1 MRRSGNVN
9 TIIVVEFVMYLAVM
23 LGVGLYFARKKMNQ
37 VDFHLGGK
45 KIPGWALALSERA
58 TGESAWCLLG
68 LTGFAF
74 ASGLSSIWIA
84 IGCVSGIMV
93 SWLWLAQEFRR
104 ERDKYETLTLPDYFA
119 TKYANRGKFIRWF
132 SSVIIIFFFI
142 LYVSAQF
149 SGGGKTLNITF
160 GIPITTGIIISAV
173 IVILYAVAGG
183 FFSVVWTDVLQA
195 LLMIITLVITPLV
208 ALIVIARSN
217 LSIVGALAQAGG
229 GVDSLTGGV
238 IGFAA
243 GTLIVN
249 NFAWFFGY
257 LGGQPQLDARWM
269 AMRDDKEVRLGAKIA
284 IIWTILAYTGA
295 ITVGLAAITLY
306 GQNVVAD
313 PEQILPFMLVNLM
326 PAWLAGIL
334 LAGAVAAMMSTADS
348 QLLIATSSISEDIIH
363 KALNKK
369 LSDKKL
375 VLISRC
381 TILVVGVIALI
392 LAFTSKSLIYT
403 IVHFAWAGIG
413 CSFSPAV
420 ILSFFWK
427 RFTARGV
434 VASLV
439 SGFIITVLW
448 MITGWDKIIAATAV
462 TFAVAFLCA
471 VAATLMSPAETRET
485 V

>member
-1 MRRSGNVN
+1 MN
-9 TIIVVEFVMYLAVM
+9 TIIIIEFIVYLAVM
-23 LGVGLYFARKKMNQ
+23 LGVGLYFARKKMSQ
-37 VDFHLGGK
+37 ADFHLGGK

-74 ASGLSSIWIA
+74 ASGLSSVWIA
-84 IGCVSGIMV
+84 IGCVAGIIV

-104 ERDKYETLTLPDYFA
+104 ERDKYDTLTLPDYFA
-119 TKYANRGKFIRWF
+119 TKYANQGKFIRWF
-132 SSVIIIFFFI
+132 SSVIIIFFFV

-160 GIPITTGIIISAV
+160 GLPVTTGVMISAV
-173 IVILYAVAGG
+173 IVILYAIAGG
-183 FFSVVWTDVLQA
+183 FFSVVWTDVIQA
-195 LLMIITLVITPLV
+195 LLMIITLVVTPIV
-208 ALIVIARSN
+208 ALIVMSRSN
-217 LSIVGALAQAGG
+217 LSMVNALANAGS
-229 GVDSLTGGV
+229 GVDSLTGGT

-269 AMRDDKEVRLGAKIA
+269 AMRDDKQVKLGANIA

-295 ITVGLAAITLY
+295 ITLGLAAITLY
-306 GQNVVAD
+306 GQNAVAD
-313 PEQILPFMLVNLM
+313 PEQVLPFMLMKLM

-369 LSDKKL
+369 LADRTL
-375 VLISRC
+375 VLISRI
-381 TILVVGVIALI
+381 TILIVGIIALI

-427 RFTARGV
+427 RFAARGV
-434 VASLV
+434 IASLV

-448 MITGWDKIIAATAV
+448 MITGWDRIIAATAV
-462 TFAVAFLCA
+462 TFVIAFACA
-471 VAATLMSPAETRET
+471 VVVTLVSPAKITKT

>member
-1 MRRSGNVN
+1 MNAV
-9 TIIVVEFVMYLAVM
+9 IMIEFIVYLVLM
-23 LGVGLYFARKKMNQ
+23 LGVGFYFARKKMSQ
-37 VDFHLGGK
+37 ADFHLGGK

-74 ASGLSSIWIA
+74 AAGISSVWIA
-84 IGCVSGIMV
+84 LGCVAGIIV
-93 SWLWLAQEFRR
+93 SWLWLAREFRR

-119 TKYANRGKFIRWF
+119 TKYTNQGRFIRWF

-142 LYVSAQF
+142 LYVAAQF

-160 GIPITTGIIISAV
+160 GIPVTTGIIISAV
-173 IVILYAVAGG
+173 IVILYAIAGG

-195 LLMIITLVITPLV
+195 ILMIITLVVTPIV
-208 ALIVIARSN
+208 ALIVIAQNN
-217 LSIVGALAQAGG
+217 LSIANALATTGIG
-229 GVDSLTGGV
+229 LDSLTGSAV
-238 IGFAA
+238 GFAA

-249 NFAWFFGY
+249 NFSWFFGY

-269 AMRDDKEVRLGAKIA
+269 AMKDDQAVKIGARIA
-284 IIWTILAYTGA
+284 IIWTILAYAGA
-295 ITVGLAAITLY
+295 ITLGLAAITLY
-306 GQNVVAD
+306 GQHAVAD
-313 PEQILPFMLVNLM
+313 PEQILPFMLVKLM
-326 PAWLAGIL
+326 PPWLAGIL

-348 QLLIATSSISEDIIH
+348 QLLIATSSISEDIFH
-363 KALNKK
+363 KAL
-369 LSDKKL
+369 DKKIDDKTL
-375 VLISRC
+375 VLVSRI
-381 TILVVGVIALI
+381 TILIVGIIALI

-420 ILSFFWK
+420 IFSFFWK

-439 SGFIITVLW
+439 SGFVTTVLW
-448 MITGWDKIIAATAV
+448 MITGWDKIIAATAI
-462 TFAVAFLCA
+462 TFVVAFVCA
-471 VAATLMSPAETRET
+471 IVVTLLSPEKTE
-485 V
+485 

>member
-1 MRRSGNVN
+1 MN

-160 GIPITTGIIISAV
+160 GIPVTTGIIISAV

-306 GQNVVAD
+306 GQDVVAD

>member
-1 MRRSGNVN
+1 MSS
-9 TIIVVEFVMYLAVM
+9 IIIIEFIAYLVVM
-23 LGVGLYFARKKMNQ
+23 LGIGLYFARKKMSQ
-37 VDFHLGGK
+37 ADFHLGGK

-74 ASGLSSIWIA
+74 ASGLSSVWIA
-84 IGCVSGIMV
+84 LGCVAGIVV
-93 SWLWLAQEFRR
+93 SWLWLAQEFRK
-104 ERDKYETLTLPDYFA
+104 ERDTYEILTLPDYFA

-160 GIPITTGIIISAV
+160 DIPVTTGIIISAV
-173 IVILYAVAGG
+173 IVILYAIAGG

-195 LLMIITLVITPLV
+195 LLMIITLVVTPII

-217 LSIVGALAQAGG
+217 LSMAHALANAEGG
-229 GVDSLTGGV
+229 IDSLTGGA

-284 IIWTILAYTGA
+284 IAWTILAYTGA

-306 GQNVVAD
+306 GQHVVAD
-313 PEQILPFMLVNLM
+313 PEQILPFMLMKLM
-326 PAWLAGIL
+326 PAWLTGIL

-348 QLLIATSSISEDIIH
+348 QLLIATSSISEDVIH

-369 LSDKKL
+369 LDDKTL
-375 VLISRC
+375 VLISRV
-381 TILVVGVIALI
+381 TIIIIGTIALI

-427 RFTARGV
+427 RFAARGV
-434 VASLV
+434 IASLV
-439 SGFIITVLW
+439 SGFSITAVW
-448 MITGWDKIIAATAV
+448 MITGWDTIIAATAV
-462 TFAVAFLCA
+462 TFVVAFVCA
-471 VAATLMSPAETRET
+471 VIVTITSPSKPQ
-485 V
+485 

>member
-1 MRRSGNVN
+1 MN

-160 GIPITTGIIISAV
+160 GIPVTTGIIISAV

>member
-1 MRRSGNVN
+1 MN
-9 TIIVVEFVMYLAVM
+9 TIIIAEFVVYLAVM

-84 IGCVSGIMV
+84 IGCVSGIVV
-93 SWLWLAQEFRR
+93 SWLWLAREFRR

-119 TKYANRGKFIRWF
+119 TKYASQGKFIRWF

-160 GIPITTGIIISAV
+160 GIPVTTGIIISAV
-173 IVILYAVAGG
+173 IVILYAIAGG

-195 LLMIITLVITPLV
+195 LLMIITLVITPLI
-208 ALIVIARSN
+208 ALIVIARNN
-217 LSIVGALAQAGG
+217 LSIVSVLAHAGG
-229 GVDSLTGGV
+229 GLDSWTGGV
-238 IGFAA
+238 IGFSA

-269 AMRDDKEVRLGAKIA
+269 AMRDDKEVRLGANIA
-284 IIWTILAYTGA
+284 IIWTVLAYTGA
-295 ITVGLAAITLY
+295 ITLGLAAITLY

-313 PEQILPFMLVNLM
+313 PEQILPFMLMNLM

-369 LSDKKL
+369 LSDKRL
-375 VLISRC
+375 VMISRF
-381 TILVVGVIALI
+381 TILVVGMIALI

-434 VASLV
+434 IASLV

-462 TFAVAFLCA
+462 TFIVAFACA
-471 VAATLMSPAETRET
+471 VVATLISPSKISSS

>member
-1 MRRSGNVN
+1 MNS
-9 TIIVVEFVMYLAVM
+9 IIMVEFILYLAVL
-23 LGVGLYFARKKMNQ
+23 LGVGFYFARKKMSQ
-37 VDFHLGGK
+37 ADFHLGGK

-74 ASGLSSIWIA
+74 SAGLSSVWIA
-84 IGCVSGIMV
+84 VGCVAGIIV
-93 SWLWLAQEFRR
+93 SWLWLAQGFRR
-104 ERDKYETLTLPDYFA
+104 ERDKYQALTLPDYFA
-119 TKYANRGKFIRWF
+119 TKYAKHGKFIRWF

-142 LYVSAQF
+142 LYVAAQF

-173 IVILYAVAGG
+173 IVILYAIAGG

-195 LLMIITLVITPLV
+195 ILMIITLVVTPIV

-217 LSIVGALAQAGG
+217 LSIVNALANAGG
-229 GVDSLTGGV
+229 GVDSWTGGT
-238 IGFAA
+238 IGFAV
-243 GTLIVN
+243 GILIVN
-249 NFAWFFGY
+249 NFSWFFGY

-269 AMRDDKEVRLGAKIA
+269 AMKDDREVKLGARIA
-284 IIWTILAYTGA
+284 IVWTILAYAGA
-295 ITVGLAAITLY
+295 ITLGLAAITLY

-313 PEQILPFMLVNLM
+313 PEQILPFMLVKLT

-348 QLLIATSSISEDIIH
+348 QLLIATSSISEDVIH

-369 LSDKKL
+369 IDDKKL
-375 VLISRC
+375 VLISRI

-392 LAFTSKSLIYT
+392 LAFTSKTLIYT
-403 IVHFAWAGIG
+403 IVHWAWAGIG

-427 RFTARGV
+427 RFTSRGV
-434 VASLV
+434 IASLV
-439 SGFIITVLW
+439 SGFVITIIW
-448 MITGWDKIIAATAV
+448 MTTGLDKVIAATVV
-462 TFAVAFLCA
+462 TFIAAFICA
-471 VAATLMSPAETRET
+471 VVVTLLSPKKNKSA
-485 V
+485 

>member
-1 MRRSGNVN
+1 MNNSV
-9 TIIVVEFVMYLAVM
+9 IMAEFVIYLVLM
-23 LGVGLYFARKKMNQ
+23 LGIGLYFARKKMSQ
-37 VDFHLGGK
+37 ADFHLGGK

-74 ASGLSSIWIA
+74 ASGVSSIWIA
-84 IGCVSGIMV
+84 LGCVSGIVV
-93 SWLWLAQEFRR
+93 SWLWLARGFRR

-119 TKYANRGKFIRWF
+119 AKYRDQSKFIRWF

-142 LYVSAQF
+142 LYVAAQF

-160 GIPITTGIIISAV
+160 GIPVTTGIIISAV
-173 IVILYAVAGG
+173 VVVLYAMAGG

-195 LLMIITLVITPLV
+195 ILMFITLVVTPIV
-208 ALIVIARSN
+208 ALIVISRSG
-217 LSIVGALAQAGG
+217 LSMGSALAAAGTG
-229 GVDSLTGGV
+229 INSWTGGAV
-238 IGFAA
+238 GFAV

-249 NFAWFFGY
+249 NFSWFFGY

-269 AMRDDKEVRLGAKIA
+269 AMRSDKEVMLGARIA
-284 IIWTILAYTGA
+284 IVWTILAYTGA
-295 ITVGLAAITLY
+295 ILLGLSAITLY
-306 GQNVVAD
+306 GQGAVSD
-313 PEQILPFMLVNLM
+313 PEQILPFMLMKLM

-348 QLLIATSSISEDIIH
+348 QLLIATSSISEDVIH

-369 LSDKKL
+369 VDDRRL
-375 VLISRC
+375 VLISRI
-381 TILVVGVIALI
+381 TILIVGIVALV

-413 CSFSPAV
+413 CSFSQAV

-427 RFTARGV
+427 RFNGAGV
-434 VASLV
+434 IGSLV
-439 SGFIITVLW
+439 AGFIVTVLW
-448 MITGWDKIIAATAV
+448 MITGWDKIIAATFI
-462 TFAVAFLCA
+462 TFIVAFICA
-471 VAATLMSPAETRET
+471 VVVTLLSAKKEK